1 MDFLQ
6 QVLSGCAIGCIYALV
21 ALGFVLIYKATEIIN
36 FAQGELLMLGAYFG
50 YTFIGLWGMNY
61 FAGALLAVGMTALVG
76 ALLERALI
84 RPMTGQ
90 PAFSIVMVTLGLGIV
105 LRSSPS
111 FDDVKP
117 LLH

>member
-50 YTFIGLWGMNY
+50 YTFIDLWGLNY
-61 FAGALLAVGMTALVG
+61 FAGALLAVAMTALVG
-76 ALLERALI
+76 ALLERVLI

-105 LRSSPS
+105 LPSSATS
-111 FDDVKP
+111 
-117 LLH
+117 